1 MVAVEATLDALRAQ
15 IGNVGQGEVLLEDLH
30 TLTMPTLAV
39 WRGTRQG
46 LPRTPNQRRARQARA
61 GSLTLVPDCGH
72 LPQIEH
78 PDRFADT
85 LGRFLDEME
94 PFRDGMKNPANTPRK
109 EER

>member
-15 IGNVGQGEVLLEDLH
+15 IGTVGQGEVLLEDLH

-39 WRGTRQG
+39 WRGTQQG
-46 LPRTPNQRRARQARA
+46 LPRMPNQRRARQARA

-94 PFRDGMKNPANTPRK
+94 PFRDGMKKPAKTPRK

>member
-1 MVAVEATLDALRAQ
+1 
-15 IGNVGQGEVLLEDLH
+15 VLLEDLH
-30 TLTMPTLAV
+30 TLTMPTLVV
-39 WRGTRQG
+39 WGVRDRVF
-46 LPRTPNQRRARQARA
+46 PRTPNQSRARQARA

>member
-15 IGNVGQGEVLLEDLH
+15 IGTVGQGEVLLEDLH
-30 TLTMPTLAV
+30 PYDADARRLG
-39 WRGTRQG
+39 GTRQG